1 MPFGEN
7 VSSQLL
13 LVVMPCAGVGS
24 LFVAAHVAPHF
35 GRVSALARTVE
46 VRLFRYPNWTQIRL
60 ISNTPSQPSK
70 RSLNREG
77 WRTFEGSLCREFL
90 ARARWVLE
98 VTDGCTEEGRSTLV
112 EQALLAL
119 QVLGP
124 PLSDSIC
131 KVKCSSQVKATFQ
144 EKFLSWEKLS
154 VGSPS

>member
-1 MPFGEN
+1 MPFWEN

-13 LVVMPCAGVGS
+13 LVVMLCAGVGS
-24 LFVAAHVAPHF
+24 LFVAAHAAPHF

-46 VRLFRYPNWTQIRL
+46 VRLSRYPNWTQIRL

-77 WRTFEGSLCREFL
+77 WQTFEGSLCRGFL

-98 VTDGCTEEGRSTLV
+98 VTDCCTEEGRSTLE
-112 EQALLAL
+112 EQAQLAQL
-119 QVLGP
+119 VLGP

-144 EKFLSWEKLS
+144 AKFLSWEKLS
-154 VGSPS
+154 VGSPF